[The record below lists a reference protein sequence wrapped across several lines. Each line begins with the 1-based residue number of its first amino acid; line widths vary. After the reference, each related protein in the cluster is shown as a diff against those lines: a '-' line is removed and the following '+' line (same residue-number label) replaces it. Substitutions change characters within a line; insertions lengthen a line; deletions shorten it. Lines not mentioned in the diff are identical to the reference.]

1 MIEIVLAGPPMG
13 KQRVRLSKAT
23 GTVYTPAR
31 TVAYEGRLAY
41 AAQEAM
47 RGADPLGGPLLVDML
62 VYVAVPASK
71 PKRMVAEALA
81 GAIRPVKKPD
91 ADNFAKMLDALNQV
105 VWIDDSQIVDLR
117 VQKHYSNQPRMV
129 IRVGPINEG
138 LFG

>member
-1 MIEIVLAGPPMG
+1 
-13 KQRVRLSKAT
+13 
-23 GTVYTPAR
+23 
-31 TVAYEGRLAY
+31 
-41 AAQEAM
+41 
-47 RGADPLGGPLLVDML
+47 ML

-71 PKRMVAEALA
+71 PKRWVAEALA